1 MQKFMKFD
9 NTFLDAL
16 TEQAKQS
23 PRLRMHYD
31 HRDK

>member
-1 MQKFMKFD
+1 MIFD

-31 HRDK
+31 LRDK

>member
-1 MQKFMKFD
+1 MKFD
-9 NTFLDAL
+9 NTILDTL

-31 HRDK
+31 LRDK